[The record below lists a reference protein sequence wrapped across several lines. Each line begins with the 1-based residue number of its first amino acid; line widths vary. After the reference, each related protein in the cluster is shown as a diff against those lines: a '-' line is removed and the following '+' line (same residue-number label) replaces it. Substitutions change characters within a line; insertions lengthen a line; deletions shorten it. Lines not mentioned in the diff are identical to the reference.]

1 MFNRDGM
8 FNKKDEQRQR
18 DAKAVN
24 VTPGL
29 HTPPAGR
36 DLSEAPKPDNPVTEI
51 KPQVKPEEG
60 KGSKLI
66 VGPDIKLKGA
76 EITDCDTL
84 VVEGR
89 VEAAMDSRVM
99 KIAEGGVFAG
109 MVGID
114 IAEIHGRFEGELT
127 ARKQLI
133 VHATGKVSGKIRYG
147 KIMVEEGGEVSGDV
161 CALSGVQTTAPLKSA
176 VTTRAEPVA
185 GITTAYDPFGR
196 KNIKPGGKI
205 TSQSCAEPLE
215 NFTGSG
221 RRRPVRCRTPPASC
235 RSARAGSAPDRTA
248 APGPSA
254 GVPRGTVS
262 DIPRGPG

>member
-1 MFNRDGM
+1 MTLALLLGQVVLLLTLPKHADRAIPPTEGDSMFNRDGV
-8 FNKKDEQRQR
+8 FSKKDEQRQR

-36 DLSEAPKPDNPVTEI
+36 DISEPPKPDNPVTEI

-196 KNIKPGGKI
+196 KNIKPGEK
-205 TSQSCAEPLE
+205 S
-215 NFTGSG
+215 
-221 RRRPVRCRTPPASC
+221 PASP
-235 RSARAGSAPDRTA
+235 ALNP
-248 APGPSA
+248 
-254 GVPRGTVS
+254 
-262 DIPRGPG
+262 